1 MSALV
6 SAQSGPSA
14 EVAVTEKAAA
24 GGCCYQL
31 EAPVI
36 IWRIS
41 WRSMEVRERLDM
53 GEQGG
58 QAELLKGS
66 MAREVTG
73 LIYQPSA
80 MLGEF
85 KLILLVMQHDAPKPA
100 DYQTTPEP

>member
-1 MSALV
+1 
-6 SAQSGPSA
+6 
-14 EVAVTEKAAA
+14 
-24 GGCCYQL
+24 
-31 EAPVI
+31 
-36 IWRIS
+36 
-41 WRSMEVRERLDM
+41 M

-58 QAELLKGS
+58 QAELLKES